1 MAGGMWFV
9 NTSNLDTE
17 ACIARVAWET
27 YVQHNGFV
35 KATTLTECT
44 SVPKGKTDFLPALS
58 QEGNWDTSI
67 HHDKQGHNP
76 MQACVSGVQLGLGR
90 VPLITGNHFFF
101 SSWMLNATH
110 N

>member
-35 KATTLTECT
+35 KPTTLTECT

-76 MQACVSGVQLGLGR
+76 MQSLCFWCAAW
-90 VPLITGNHFFF
+90 TGESPSYYRQSLFFF
-101 SSWMLNATH
+101 FMNA
-110 N
+110 